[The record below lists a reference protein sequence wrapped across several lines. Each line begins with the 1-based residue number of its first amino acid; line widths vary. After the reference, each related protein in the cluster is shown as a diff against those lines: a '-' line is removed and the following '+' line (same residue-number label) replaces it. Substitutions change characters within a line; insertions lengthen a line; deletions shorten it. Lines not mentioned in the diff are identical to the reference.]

1 MRSHSKILLSQTPR
15 TNLYLRETEDQ
26 TLTRIP
32 AASESQMIHD
42 VTPDSVLL
50 LQAALLLK
58 IALLQLL
65 LLQTA
70 LLPQTHL
77 LQHELLLVPKQAC
90 SLLQTA

>member
-1 MRSHSKILLSQTPR
+1 MLLRTLPTAPQTILFILRAHVLLLKIALLD
-15 TNLYLRETEDQ
+15 L
-26 TLTRIP
+26 
-32 AASESQMIHD
+32 
-42 VTPDSVLL
+42 LL